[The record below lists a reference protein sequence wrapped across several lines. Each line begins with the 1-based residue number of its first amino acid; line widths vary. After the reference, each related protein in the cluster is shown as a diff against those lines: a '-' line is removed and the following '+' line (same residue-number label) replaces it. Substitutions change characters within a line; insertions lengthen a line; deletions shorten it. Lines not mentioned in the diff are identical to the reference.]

1 MGRGNIICQ
10 KEPTIYGVSI
20 LFYRDTQILKK
31 VFAEEKNNLNILFY
45 RILNI
50 NMLPLHVRFAKLFI
64 NFV

>member
-1 MGRGNIICQ
+1 MSKRTHDLWGQYSFN
-10 KEPTIYGVSI
+10 
-20 LFYRDTQILKK
+20 RDTQILKK